1 MMFDKTEVILAFI
14 LVAFSILIFFIE
26 IEFYPQKEDKTKPED
41 IDIEAAIETQAQ
53 NLDRQAVQQS
63 AKQAVVLLAARQ
75 AVVLLA
81 ARQAAWQVAREAAQQ
96 AALKA
101 AQEAEQQAALEKA
114 VKIAAIK
121 VKTAKETLKEA
132 EKEAKK
138 AKEQA
143 DAFKKM
149 KEEEYLLQTEEIAP
163 HILLMK
169 KIKQMSMYYALL
181 KTSYTASSAFFEKA
195 KETNKLTKADTEVK
209 KAASMQNDAEERLTK
224 IYSMRIELRKKEED
238 LMNNWD
244 NGSPRFLFF

>member
-1 MMFDKTEVILAFI
+1 MFDKTEVILAFI

-75 AVVLLA
+75 A
-81 ARQAAWQVAREAAQQ
+81 AWQVAREAAQQ

-143 DAFKKM
+143 DAYKKM